1 MRNFITITQE
11 EIDEKH
17 AEGIRSRELEL
28 LSYDFE
34 KESHEKAIASLGNI
48 EWTDEL
54 KEYKGLTRDVMIARA
69 LANNLSPAELQLVS
83 NLNAKDKHL
92 HELEAVAIE
101 TAKSEKHYDYLVEV
115 LPEGK
120 NRDDAMAKV
129 MVKEEAQKR
138 KQLGLPAIE
147 PVVADVIVK

>member
-17 AEGIRSRELEL
+17 AEGIRSREMEL

-34 KESHEKAIASLGNI
+34 KESHEKAILALSDI
-48 EWTDEL
+48 EWTEEL

-69 LANNLSPAELQLVS
+69 LANNLSQADLQLVS

-92 HELEAVAIE
+92 HELQAVALE

-115 LPEGK
+115 LPAGK
-120 NRDDAMAKV
+120 TRDDAMAKV
-129 MVKEEAQKR
+129 IAKEENQKR
-138 KQLGLPAIE
+138 VQIGLPAIE
-147 PVVADVIVK
+147 AVSADVIVK

>member
-17 AEGIRSRELEL
+17 AESIRSRELEL

-120 NRDDAMAKV
+120 SRDDAMAKV
-129 MVKEEAQKR
+129 LINEEAQKR